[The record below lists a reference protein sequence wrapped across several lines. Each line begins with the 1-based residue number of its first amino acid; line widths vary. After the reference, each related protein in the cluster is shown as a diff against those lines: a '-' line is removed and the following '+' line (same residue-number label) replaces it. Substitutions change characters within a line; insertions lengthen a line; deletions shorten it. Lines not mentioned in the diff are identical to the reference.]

1 MKNIIKEG
9 YIPFNGYHTWYR
21 IVTQL
26 EENSGSDSQVKIP
39 LLVLHGGPGSAH
51 DYLESLDDIAAMGR
65 TVIYYDQLG
74 CGKSAVPSNPDMWN
88 VELWEQEIDVVRQAL
103 KLDKIH
109 ILGQSWGG
117 MLAMQYAINQPK
129 GVKSIVVSSS
139 PASMKLWQSEAKRLI
154 RLLSPKD
161 QDAIEKAERLKQ
173 YQTPEYQTA
182 LAEYDR
188 RHVCSI
194 IPKPEFVQR
203 SNEQTGEVYAVMEGP
218 SEFSVTGK
226 LKDWDITDNLYKIK
240 IPTLLTSGTDD
251 EATPFIMKEM
261 LDRIPNC
268 KWELMQGTHLVH
280 VEQRDKFNQT
290 VNQFLEEHDL

>member
-1 MKNIIKEG
+1 MIKEG
-9 YIPFNGYHTWYR
+9 YIPFHGYQTWYR
-21 IVTQL
+21 IVLPT
-26 EENSGSDSQVKIP
+26 ENSSKGDSPKKIP

-51 DYLESLDDIAAMGR
+51 DYLESLDDIALMGR

-74 CGKSAVPSNPDMWN
+74 CGKSVVPSNPEMWN
-88 VELWEQEIDVVRQAL
+88 VNLWQQEIDVVRQAL
-103 KLDKIH
+103 KLDEVH

-117 MLAMQYAINQPK
+117 MLAMQYAITLPE
-129 GVKSIVVSSS
+129 GIKSMVVSSS
-139 PASMKLWQSEAKRLI
+139 PASMKLWQQEAKRLI

-161 QDAIEKAERLKQ
+161 QEAIEKAEKSNQ
-173 YQTPEYQTA
+173 YDTPEFQA
-182 LAEYDR
+182 AMAEYDR

-194 IPKPEFVQR
+194 LPKPEFVQR

-226 LKDWDITDNLYKIK
+226 LRDWDITEDLHKIK

-251 EATPFIMKEM
+251 EATPYIMKQI
-261 LDRIPNC
+261 LDQIPDC
-268 KWELMQGTHLVH
+268 RWELLQGTHLVH
-280 VEQRDKFNQT
+280 VEQREAFNQI